1 MDETA
6 ASERVTISRRVP
18 GIFRFQALL
27 SLGLTVWMFYPMP
40 ATQADWMNVIKT
52 VATLWLLTAA
62 VFALYMDGRVSYTSE
77 GFYIRPLGWRPLVG
91 LGKEYFVAFDDI
103 EAITPEFPRGG
114 HGTQDW
120 LMFGILQLH
129 TKTPRDDEEELAL
142 YQIFLNRAELVG
154 VLEQLAGTRPG
165 IIEQKVINALA
176 ATS

>member
-1 MDETA
+1 MAEA
-6 ASERVTISRRVP
+6 ASKERVTIGRRVP

-27 SLGLTVWMFYPMP
+27 SFGLTVWMFYPMP
-40 ATQADWMNVIKT
+40 VTHADWVNVVKT

-62 VFALYMDGRVSYTSE
+62 VFALYLDGRVSYTAE

-91 LGKEYFVAFDDI
+91 LAKEHFVPFDDI
-103 EAITPEFPRGG
+103 KKITPEFPRGG
-114 HGTQDW
+114 RGTQDW

-129 TKTPRDDEEELAL
+129 TKSARPDKEELAL
-142 YQIFLNRAELVG
+142 YQVFLNRAELVG

-165 IIEQKVINALA
+165 IIDQKVVNALA